1 MPGRVI
7 RNASGAGAMRSNILA
22 GLALAGGAARTDAEG
37 GVGDPRHVDH
47 NGISPVAR
55 R

>member
-7 RNASGAGAMRSNILA
+7 RNASGVGAVRSHILD

-37 GVGDPRHVDH
+37 GVGDPRHVNH
-47 NGISPVAR
+47 NGISPLAR